1 MVKLLKPALGMALSA
16 TALGVLFPAL
26 GKATAWVLGLP
37 YAYHFGW
44 STVLPPFAWLLFDRW
59 YRRRQTVLNR
69 DQSLGRAFVGLLLPL
84 LLVGWFI
91 LGAQQRWLYLQHQYQ
106 EVFLLS
112 VFWMEAL
119 LWGLLIAIHVGVQLG
134 LELLRK
140 WRLSLAEAERYQ
152 KQHTEARLEVLKTQ
166 INPHFLFNSLNTL
179 SGLIHEDP
187 NTAVR
192 FLNNVSNVYRGIL
205 DARSRDLISL
215 SEELEM
221 IQDYI
226 ALVQTRF
233 KGSIFIDLQIPA
245 QAHSLHMVPLSLQ
258 MLIENAIKHN
268 RASLADPLHIEIR
281 FVEPDQ
287 ISVRNE
293 LRPKTTLEP
302 STKVGLANIRDRC
315 VHLTGRS
322 PEVLHKDGYFEVL
335 LPLLNRT
342 R

>member
-1 MVKLLKPALGMALSA
+1 MVKMLKPALGMALTA
-16 TALGVLFPAL
+16 LALGVLFPAL
-26 GKATAWVLGLP
+26 GKATAWVLGFP
-37 YAYHFGW
+37 YAYRVDW
-44 STVLPPFAWLLFDRW
+44 STILPPLVWLIFDRW
-59 YRRRQTVLNR
+59 YRNRQSLLKR

-84 LLVGWFI
+84 LLAGWLV
-91 LGAQQRWLYLQHQYQ
+91 LGAQQRWLFLRHHDQ

-119 LWGLLIAIHVGVQLG
+119 LWALLIAIYVGVQLG

-187 NTAVR
+187 HTAVR

-205 DARSRDLISL
+205 DARSKDLISL
-215 SEELEM
+215 SEELDM

-233 KGSIFIDLQIPA
+233 KGSIFIDLQIPIPSR
-245 QAHSLHMVPLSLQ
+245 SLQIVPLSVQ

-281 FVEPDQ
+281 WVHPDQ
-287 ISVRNE
+287 LSVRNE
-293 LRPKTTLEP
+293 FRPKTTLEP
-302 STKVGLANIRDRC
+302 STQVGLANIRDRC
-315 VHLTGRS
+315 LHLTGRT
-322 PEVLHKDGYFEVL
+322 PQVLQKDGYFEVL